1 MKVLIKRALAS
12 LGWSLNRA
20 PSGIVVGL
28 DLGRDLSLVL
38 GSRPGLVCIDVG
50 ANDGQFVDLVRNG
63 LSYPTV
69 HAFEPAPEPFARL
82 KARHGATPGV
92 SLVNAGL
99 GRDYGQIDLNIYDN
113 QALNSFLPISQPG
126 TNILGGPRLL
136 RRIPAPVYSLDG
148 YAASAGLRRLDLLK
162 IDTQGYELE
171 VLQGA
176 NRLLAAGCVGTV
188 LIEINFAPLY
198 DRQVWPHEIIRF
210 LHERGLHLVDF
221 YEKCRLNPHLGWCTA
236 LFTQRAPSPK

>member
-1 MKVLIKRALAS
+1 
-12 LGWSLNRA
+12 
-20 PSGIVVGL
+20 
-28 DLGRDLSLVL
+28 
-38 GSRPGLVCIDVG
+38 
-50 ANDGQFVDLVRNG
+50 
-63 LSYPTV
+63 
-69 HAFEPAPEPFARL
+69 
-82 KARHGATPGV
+82 
-92 SLVNAGL
+92 VNAGL